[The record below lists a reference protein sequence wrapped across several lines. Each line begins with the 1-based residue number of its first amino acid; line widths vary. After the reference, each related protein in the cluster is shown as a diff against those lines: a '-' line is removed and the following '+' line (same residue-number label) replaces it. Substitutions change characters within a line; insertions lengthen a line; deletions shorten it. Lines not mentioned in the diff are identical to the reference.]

1 MQSNYLYLLIA
12 IGFEVAATSA
22 LKETNGFTRLWP
34 TLASMGLYV
43 LAFYFLSLPLR
54 TMPIGVVY
62 AVWSGAGIVL
72 ITTIGWTLFRQ
83 SLDLPAILG
92 IALILAG
99 VLVINLFSKAIAH

>member
-12 IGFEVAATSA
+12 IGFEVVATSA
-22 LKETNGFTRLWP
+22 LKETQGFTRLWP

-54 TMPIGVVY
+54 TMPVGVVY
-62 AVWSGAGIVL
+62 AVWSGAGIIL

-83 SLDLPAILG
+83 ALDLPALLG

-99 VLVINLFSKAIAH
+99 VLVINLFSKTVAH